1 MEESAEEA
9 RKREEMLRMYHAC
22 KEALK
27 IIGDVSMATVT
38 TPVPPPVRDDWL
50 RAEDNKYVTSI
61 YLFQL
66 WGFVFSVHV
75 SISLDITDYT
85 DMIT

>member
-50 RAEDNKYVTSI
+50 RPEDS
-61 YLFQL
+61 
-66 WGFVFSVHV
+66 GFV
-75 SISLDITDYT
+75 LDLTHGCAILAS
-85 DMIT
+85 